1 MEGIKAILISG
12 RTMIQGQNLDSKL
25 SEEYFNEVA
34 VCELHVQDMASLGV
48 APGEP
53 VKVTTAFGSVV
64 VKAKQ
69 DEGNPVGMVF
79 IPMGPWANAL
89 VSGNTHGAGMPS
101 YKGIAATVEKTT
113 GPVLSVKELMRTYM
127 G

>member
-25 SEEYFNEVA
+25 SEDFNEVA
-34 VCELHVQDMASLGV
+34 VVCELHVQDMASLGV